1 MDLGYIF
8 EWMYVVWIS
17 EGKVRSDLHFSIRI
31 LSSSIRILSSIE
43 DGRSPPLTR
52 EKHPQNK
59 HDKPATW
66 VIAWYPFLR
75 IYVLLQLYL
84 KDHPNE
90 VIFCFFLGWWWFFF
104 GLLGSD
110 FVGGI
115 STPTFTFYG
124 ILDTTGSHSSDS
136 WNPRIT
142 VAKRPYSFYRGGRVF
157 SWRS

>member
-1 MDLGYIF
+1 
-8 EWMYVVWIS
+8 MYVVWIS

-90 VIFCFFLGWWWFFF
+90 VIFCFFFGGGGDFFSVSWDQILLEASQPQPLPFIVASWTQQDPIALTLGIPESPW
-104 GLLGSD
+104 LKDLI
-110 FVGGI
+110 V
-115 STPTFTFYG
+115 STEAEGCFREDPK
-124 ILDTTGSHSSDS
+124 
-136 WNPRIT
+136 
-142 VAKRPYSFYRGGRVF
+142 A
-157 SWRS
+157 